1 MKDAS
6 ATEQGAW
13 WGWAAGASVAPLSE
27 QVSELLADRFGP
39 QLTPPAPAARPSEVD
54 LPEARAIPDRLDHGL
69 RALLDDGHP
78 ERLRHSVGMSYP
90 DLVRLRAG
98 DIEDAPD
105 AVAFPRNAD
114 QVQALLAECSAADV
128 AVIPFGGGTSVV
140 GGVTPVRGGH
150 QAVITIDLGGLRK
163 VEIDPTSGIAS
174 MGPGLRGPEAEADL
188 RRQGFTLGH
197 FPQSFERASIGGFAA
212 TRSAGQASS
221 GYGRFDDLVTSV
233 EMAAPVGTL
242 KTLDTPHTAAG
253 PSLREVVIGSEGS
266 LGVIT
271 EVGCRIQA
279 APELDRFEGWIAED
293 FAAGCDLVRGLAQSG
308 SLPDVVRVSDER
320 ETEVGLAMS
329 GASPRVKNMLDRYL
343 GIRGRRDGSLIIC
356 GWQGESGSVRIR
368 RKISRRDLRRSG
380 AVSLGAAPGKSW
392 EHGRFDGPYLRDHLI
407 ESGVFVE
414 TLETAHTWS
423 RLGELYRVV
432 GDSIR
437 ANLGPSAIVMCHLSH
452 AYRDGASL
460 YFTFLAPVR
469 PGDEI
474 ATWRRVKSA
483 ACDTIVA
490 AGGTITHHHAIG
502 RDHAPWMHPEV
513 GQVGLDAL
521 AGIKER
527 IDPAGIMNPGVLI
540 GGPG

>member
-1 MKDAS
+1 MSEQKS
-6 ATEQGAW
+6 TEQGAW
-13 WGWAAGASVAPLSE
+13 WGWAAGQDVAPLAD
-27 QVSELLADRFGP
+27 QVKDLLAERFGSH
-39 QLTPPAPAARPSEVD
+39 LAPPAPAVRPSEIE
-54 LPEARAIPDRLDHGL
+54 LPEARPIPGGL
-69 RALLDDGHP
+69 GSSLGSLLDEGEP
-78 ERLRHSVGMSYP
+78 ERLRHSAGMSYP
-90 DLVRLRAG
+90 DLIKLRAG
-98 DIEDAPD
+98 EIEHAPD

-114 QVQALLAECSAADV
+114 QVESLLAGCAESDV

-140 GGVTPVRGGH
+140 GGVLPARGRH
-150 QAVITIDLGGLRK
+150 EAVITIDLAGLRK
-163 VEIDPTSGIAS
+163 VEVDPRSGTAR
-174 MGPGLRGPEAEADL
+174 MGPGLRGPEAEANL
-188 RRQGFTLGH
+188 NRQGFTLGH

-221 GYGRFDDLVTSV
+221 GYGRFDDLVTSI
-233 EMAAPVGTL
+233 EMAAPIGTL
-242 KTLDTPHTAAG
+242 KTLETPHTAAG

-271 EVGCRIQA
+271 EVGCRIKP
-279 APELDRFEGWIAED
+279 APEKEVFEGWIAED
-293 FAAGCDLVRGLAQSG
+293 FAAGCDTVRKLAQSG
-308 SLPDVVRVSDER
+308 SLPDVVRVSDQQ

-329 GASPRVKNMLDRYL
+329 SASPRIKRMLDHYL
-343 GIRGRRDGSLIIC
+343 GLRGKRGGSLIIC
-356 GWQGESGSVRIR
+356 GWQGERDSVGRR
-368 RKISRRDLRRSG
+368 RKASRRQLRRSG
-380 AVSLGAAPGKSW
+380 ANPLGAAPGKSW

-407 ESGVFVE
+407 DSGVFVE

-452 AYRDGASL
+452 AYSDGASL

-474 ATWRRVKSA
+474 ETWSRVKSA

-502 RDHAPWMHPEV
+502 RDHAPWLRPEI

-521 AGIKER
+521 IGIKER
-527 IDPAGIMNPGVLI
+527 IDPTGIMNPGVLI
-540 GGPG
+540 GDQT